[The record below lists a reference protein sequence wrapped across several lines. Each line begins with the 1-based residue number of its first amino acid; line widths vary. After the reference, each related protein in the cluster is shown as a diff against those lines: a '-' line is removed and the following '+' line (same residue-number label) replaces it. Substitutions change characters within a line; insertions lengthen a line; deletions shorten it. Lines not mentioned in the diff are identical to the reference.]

1 MTNEKL
7 SLRSMFLGLVTLLAL
22 GVGISSTATYAQD
35 EPVAEA
41 TAVATD
47 NAVVPEADA
56 VEESAPSDDSSV
68 ADAAQPQ
75 EEAASE
81 SDQTQAPVA
90 SETTVAEV
98 KDGAMTQRIIIFGL
112 FVLLCVVSFFFSRAC
127 SAKFRM
133 PENAF
138 GYFIICF
145 CLLGATISSVK
156 GLLEHRVNLGVDLRG
171 GSILVYSVSPNK
183 ESGHDVVTNEDMN
196 GLKEAIMKRVNP
208 SGVREIAIQE
218 LGANTEIKI
227 TIPEADDVEVA
238 RLERV
243 INDTG
248 QLKFRILASTAST
261 DAGEKRIIEE
271 ARRPE
276 YEHEQSL
283 KLDDVTLGD
292 GVVVGATW
300 LPVDP
305 TQTNVIRQDC
315 VARPSQYKP
324 REDEI
329 GTDSVPLYDVLVLE
343 LAEGYDVNGNHI
355 EYVQQSFGSMGEPEV
370 VFSMRPEGAKN
381 MQRLTER
388 YKAGSGR
395 NQGRQLGV
403 VFNNRLFN
411 APNIQSTI
419 SDRGQI
425 TFGDD
430 LSPESRKRIEGEVS
444 DLIAVMH
451 AGVLPA
457 TLSSKP
463 VTKMVTGPTL
473 GADTIAKGKNALLWG
488 GVLVLLFM
496 IAYYGYGGL
505 VAAFA
510 VFLNLVLILASM
522 IAIRAAFTLPGLAGL
537 VLTVGMAVDANILI
551 FERIREE
558 LQGGATLRMAIRNGY
573 QRALSAIV
581 DSNVTTMLTAGILY
595 LVGSEQ
601 IRSFAVTLFLGV
613 LFSMFTATYV
623 CRIIFQ
629 SCEKAGWLTK
639 NCVNPIIPGL
649 KPFKAPNFDFF
660 TYAKKFYKISIAII
674 VIGLVAVCARG
685 KGIFDVDFVGGVE
698 IQTVFTEP
706 VQISEIRS
714 NLSELP
720 DLSVSE
726 LSLAKDRDGNEV
738 KPGTCY
744 TISASCPTDVQADEF
759 RLQVEQMLKEKF
771 TDKLRRYTMEYTV
784 GEVAEVIPSGAT
796 TPESQI
802 TVAVK
807 TNPALGREVVEGY
820 FSDVL
825 GEDSDLTFD
834 VTNEAYQSGSDAAST
849 DWNVVFHS
857 SDVAAVTELAQKAQA
872 AVSEQSVFEASN
884 TVGSSVAGY
893 ARVQGIL
900 AILGSL
906 VGIIAYLWFRFRRA
920 VFGLSAV
927 VGLIHDVCFTLGLV
941 ALSYWLA
948 SFLAFLGIVQFK
960 IGLSTVAAFL
970 TLIGY
975 SLNDTIVLF
984 DRMREVRG
992 KSEALTKE
1000 IINKATNQCLTRTL
1014 LTSCTTLF
1022 SVLVLYC
1029 FGGAGIHTFAF
1040 AMLVGV
1046 IVGTYSS
1053 IFICAPFLYWL
1064 LQRQQSKTPSLRTKN

>member
-1 MTNEKL
+1 
-7 SLRSMFLGLVTLLAL
+7 MFLGLVTLLAL

-75 EEAASE
+75 EEVASE

-112 FVLLCVVSFFFSRAC
+112 FVLLCVVSFFFSRVC

-370 VFSMRPEGAKN
+370 VFSMRP
-381 MQRLTER
+381 
-388 YKAGSGR
+388 
-395 NQGRQLGV
+395 
-403 VFNNRLFN
+403 
-411 APNIQSTI
+411 
-419 SDRGQI
+419 
-425 TFGDD
+425 
-430 LSPESRKRIEGEVS
+430 
-444 DLIAVMH
+444 
-451 AGVLPA
+451 
-457 TLSSKP
+457 
-463 VTKMVTGPTL
+463 
-473 GADTIAKGKNALLWG
+473 
-488 GVLVLLFM
+488 
-496 IAYYGYGGL
+496 
-505 VAAFA
+505 
-510 VFLNLVLILASM
+510 
-522 IAIRAAFTLPGLAGL
+522 
-537 VLTVGMAVDANILI
+537 
-551 FERIREE
+551 
-558 LQGGATLRMAIRNGY
+558 
-573 QRALSAIV
+573 
-581 DSNVTTMLTAGILY
+581 
-595 LVGSEQ
+595 
-601 IRSFAVTLFLGV
+601 
-613 LFSMFTATYV
+613 
-623 CRIIFQ
+623 
-629 SCEKAGWLTK
+629 
-639 NCVNPIIPGL
+639 
-649 KPFKAPNFDFF
+649 
-660 TYAKKFYKISIAII
+660 
-674 VIGLVAVCARG
+674 
-685 KGIFDVDFVGGVE
+685 
-698 IQTVFTEP
+698 
-706 VQISEIRS
+706 
-714 NLSELP
+714 
-720 DLSVSE
+720 
-726 LSLAKDRDGNEV
+726 
-738 KPGTCY
+738 
-744 TISASCPTDVQADEF
+744 
-759 RLQVEQMLKEKF
+759 
-771 TDKLRRYTMEYTV
+771 
-784 GEVAEVIPSGAT
+784 
-796 TPESQI
+796 
-802 TVAVK
+802 
-807 TNPALGREVVEGY
+807 
-820 FSDVL
+820 
-825 GEDSDLTFD
+825 
-834 VTNEAYQSGSDAAST
+834 
-849 DWNVVFHS
+849 
-857 SDVAAVTELAQKAQA
+857 
-872 AVSEQSVFEASN
+872 
-884 TVGSSVAGY
+884 
-893 ARVQGIL
+893 
-900 AILGSL
+900 
-906 VGIIAYLWFRFRRA
+906 
-920 VFGLSAV
+920 
-927 VGLIHDVCFTLGLV
+927 
-941 ALSYWLA
+941 
-948 SFLAFLGIVQFK
+948 
-960 IGLSTVAAFL
+960 
-970 TLIGY
+970 
-975 SLNDTIVLF
+975 
-984 DRMREVRG
+984 
-992 KSEALTKE
+992 
-1000 IINKATNQCLTRTL
+1000 
-1014 LTSCTTLF
+1014 
-1022 SVLVLYC
+1022 
-1029 FGGAGIHTFAF
+1029 
-1040 AMLVGV
+1040 
-1046 IVGTYSS
+1046 
-1053 IFICAPFLYWL
+1053 
-1064 LQRQQSKTPSLRTKN
+1064 

>member
-75 EEAASE
+75 EEVASE

-112 FVLLCVVSFFFSRAC
+112 FVLLCVVSFFFSRVC

-370 VFSMRPEGAKN
+370 VFSMRP
-381 MQRLTER
+381 
-388 YKAGSGR
+388 
-395 NQGRQLGV
+395 
-403 VFNNRLFN
+403 
-411 APNIQSTI
+411 
-419 SDRGQI
+419 
-425 TFGDD
+425 
-430 LSPESRKRIEGEVS
+430 
-444 DLIAVMH
+444 
-451 AGVLPA
+451 
-457 TLSSKP
+457 
-463 VTKMVTGPTL
+463 
-473 GADTIAKGKNALLWG
+473 
-488 GVLVLLFM
+488 
-496 IAYYGYGGL
+496 
-505 VAAFA
+505 
-510 VFLNLVLILASM
+510 
-522 IAIRAAFTLPGLAGL
+522 
-537 VLTVGMAVDANILI
+537 
-551 FERIREE
+551 
-558 LQGGATLRMAIRNGY
+558 
-573 QRALSAIV
+573 
-581 DSNVTTMLTAGILY
+581 
-595 LVGSEQ
+595 
-601 IRSFAVTLFLGV
+601 
-613 LFSMFTATYV
+613 
-623 CRIIFQ
+623 
-629 SCEKAGWLTK
+629 
-639 NCVNPIIPGL
+639 
-649 KPFKAPNFDFF
+649 
-660 TYAKKFYKISIAII
+660 
-674 VIGLVAVCARG
+674 
-685 KGIFDVDFVGGVE
+685 
-698 IQTVFTEP
+698 
-706 VQISEIRS
+706 
-714 NLSELP
+714 
-720 DLSVSE
+720 
-726 LSLAKDRDGNEV
+726 
-738 KPGTCY
+738 
-744 TISASCPTDVQADEF
+744 
-759 RLQVEQMLKEKF
+759 
-771 TDKLRRYTMEYTV
+771 
-784 GEVAEVIPSGAT
+784 
-796 TPESQI
+796 
-802 TVAVK
+802 
-807 TNPALGREVVEGY
+807 
-820 FSDVL
+820 
-825 GEDSDLTFD
+825 
-834 VTNEAYQSGSDAAST
+834 
-849 DWNVVFHS
+849 
-857 SDVAAVTELAQKAQA
+857 
-872 AVSEQSVFEASN
+872 
-884 TVGSSVAGY
+884 
-893 ARVQGIL
+893 
-900 AILGSL
+900 
-906 VGIIAYLWFRFRRA
+906 
-920 VFGLSAV
+920 
-927 VGLIHDVCFTLGLV
+927 
-941 ALSYWLA
+941 
-948 SFLAFLGIVQFK
+948 
-960 IGLSTVAAFL
+960 
-970 TLIGY
+970 
-975 SLNDTIVLF
+975 
-984 DRMREVRG
+984 
-992 KSEALTKE
+992 
-1000 IINKATNQCLTRTL
+1000 
-1014 LTSCTTLF
+1014 
-1022 SVLVLYC
+1022 
-1029 FGGAGIHTFAF
+1029 
-1040 AMLVGV
+1040 
-1046 IVGTYSS
+1046 
-1053 IFICAPFLYWL
+1053 
-1064 LQRQQSKTPSLRTKN
+1064 